1 MATINYPGVPGT
13 PLYGG
18 RASAVVPTPGSV
30 FTTLTLNNTS
40 VTEQA
45 ADFVSPMFG
54 LPIKQGDVPA
64 GEYPIFETTGG
75 VSCPATIWGVTSWP
89 DGSMKF
95 CGAMIRVPAA
105 VAGSGTLTINVK
117 AGGVAPSASS
127 RSVSDLVASDIS
139 TELVGVTNL
148 TGTWSASL
156 NTAISDADDIVVIGD
171 GPAGKV
177 WRIGGPFKQGGT
189 AHGQLH
195 CWHYVAA
202 LQNSSGTLA
211 GIRYLGRVAQPW
223 GDVTSPEATYRR
235 VTGSLKSGASTIRS
249 LQGTTTGEV
258 VGANIDI
265 DHYTSFFTAGSTAR
279 WDFVQ
284 GGGSAPA
291 DCTVRVVQN
300 KAYMVKSRL
309 LPSYDTS
316 LSVSSS
322 TAVSYVPYG
331 LAPQAQRDMPG
342 TGGRGD
348 IGIQPEWVARHILTQ
363 SAADET
369 TVRTGGL
376 ISAGWTTC
384 LRKQATK
391 QIVPVS
397 DISASYAG
405 LGPVETGWRFIRPS
419 YVGMVAPAAAATLW
433 IGSYE
438 PSHRPASTYY
448 PYLITGE
455 PQYLDMMV
463 EHASTLVTIQ
473 DPAYRNATVAGT
485 TYKAAALLINGELL
499 RIPAWGLRDIAEAAA
514 IYPDTCPS
522 GTESRK
528 YLRDVLES
536 NYAAAAAVN
545 ASKSQAWRDNGRWG
559 FIADGST
566 QADYE
571 SPWAFGYLALSFAHQ
586 AAILGSSGAIA
597 MRQHLARFYQ
607 SVHAAGDIAA
617 MVSYRCSQR
626 DQNGVEQDTAAGMVF
641 GIDGTLT
648 FDTATNRGTVSGF
661 WSPTN
666 GDVYAFVQPF
676 GHTIP
681 FSGVSYLQRLY
692 VVNASGKTFQLSA
705 TPGGAP
711 LTVASNMTTGLMAL
725 LKGFSGGS
733 GHGTDSDYWGIL
745 YSTLRNL
752 EASGDVGVNT
762 ARLVHESRIAS
773 SGFSPTSSTKHAM
786 AATYPE

>member
-1 MATINYPGVPGT
+1 
-13 PLYGG
+13 
-18 RASAVVPTPGSV
+18 
-30 FTTLTLNNTS
+30 
-40 VTEQA
+40 
-45 ADFVSPMFG
+45 MFG
-54 LPIKQGDVPA
+54 QPFKQGDIPA
-64 GEYPIFETTGG
+64 GEYPAFTLTNDTP
-75 VSCPATIWGVTSWP
+75 VPATIHSVTTWP
-89 DGSMKF
+89 DGSMKW
-95 CGAMIRVPAA
+95 CGVMLRVPAA
-105 VAGSGTLTINVK
+105 VAGNGSLTVNIKNGGT
-117 AGGVAPSASS
+117 APASS
-127 RSVSDLVASDIS
+127 ARALSDFTAANLSV
-139 TELVGVTNL
+139 ELVGVTNL
-148 TGTWSASL
+148 SGTW
-156 NTAISDADDIVVIGD
+156 TATLSDAIANGTAVQIGD
-171 GPAGKV
+171 GPAGAI
-177 WRIGGPFKQGGT
+177 WRVLGDFKQSSA
-189 AHGQLH
+189 AHGQLV

-202 LQNSSGTLA
+202 LQNASGGLL
-211 GIRYLGRVAQPW
+211 GVRYLGRVAQPW
-223 GDVTSPEATYRR
+223 GDVTTPTATYRR
-235 VTGSLKSGASTIRS
+235 VTASLKSGASTIRA

-258 VGANIDI
+258 VGTNIDI
-265 DHYTSFFTAGSTAR
+265 DHYTSFFTAGTGAK
-279 WDFVQ
+279 WDYLQ
-284 GGGSAPA
+284 GGGSQAA
-291 DCTVRVVQN
+291 DCTVRVVLN
-300 KAYMVKSRL
+300 KAHLLRSRL

-316 LSVSSS
+316 LSVSSAA
-322 TAVSYVPYG
+322 AVSYVPFG
-331 LAPQAQRDMPG
+331 MAPQGQRDMPG
-342 TGGRGD
+342 TGGRGE
-348 IGIQPEWVARHILTQ
+348 IGIQPEWVSRHILTQ

-384 LRKQATK
+384 LRKQSTK

-405 LGPVETGWRFIRPS
+405 LGPIETGWRFIRPS
-419 YVGMVAPAAAATLW
+419 YVGMVTPAAAATLW

-438 PSHRPASTYY
+438 PSHRPASAYY

-455 PQYLDMMV
+455 PQYLDLMV

-522 GTESRK
+522 GTETRK
-528 YLRDVLES
+528 YLRDVLDS
-536 NYAAAAAVN
+536 NYTAAAASN

-559 FIADGST
+559 FTVDGST

-586 AAILGSSGAIA
+586 AAILGSAGAIA

-626 DQNGVEQDTAAGMVF
+626 NQSGVEQDTAAGMVF

-681 FSGVSYLQRLY
+681 FAGVSYLQRLY

-711 LTVASNMTTGLMAL
+711 LTVASNVTTGLMAL

-745 YSTLRNL
+745 YSALRSL
-752 EASGDVGVNT
+752 AASGEPGVNT
-762 ARLVHESRIAS
+762 ARLAHEGRIAS
-773 SGFSPTSSTKHAM
+773 SGFSPSSSTKHAM
-786 AATYPE
+786 AAAYPE